1 MHEPVTI
8 YHNAGGIGG
17 HCGAIGGNC
26 GAIGGKG
33 TVAKGT
39 VANPVCGTS
48 RNTLALIREAGIEP
62 RVVEYLKT
70 PPDGALLRSLL
81 LINCPI
87 VVTPRGCQ
95 IMPSGGDSSGAAAS
109 EYGRFRV
116 EHQ

>member
-1 MHEPVTI
+1 
-8 YHNAGGIGG
+8 
-17 HCGAIGGNC
+17 
-26 GAIGGKG
+26 
-33 TVAKGT
+33 
-39 VANPVCGTS
+39 
-48 RNTLALIREAGIEP
+48 
-62 RVVEYLKT
+62 VVEYLKT

-81 LINCPI
+81 LISRPI